1 MEHSRFNLFLLALF
15 IFSVSFNL
23 SAQKSDSIMLI
34 NRKYK
39 HEVGIDV
46 QGLIQRN
53 LGSTLILKIKRK
65 ENLVNLTGS
74 KNFRFQ
80 LNLSGSFPVSEK
92 TTQFD
97 TLSGPYYNTKSS
109 NSFVIQP
116 MVGLE
121 RIKFY
126 GKFNFYYGVDF
137 GPYYSYNDNGYSIYK
152 YYYNNN
158 NNGTYSYSGSLVET
172 ESKKYG
178 LSIAPFIGIKYRI
191 SSHFS
196 ASLESGFYLS
206 YFLTKEKYNNIGFA
220 NINPSMNGSLALPI
234 SEKTSH
240 GFDFSMKYL
249 RFLTINYH
257 L

>member
-1 MEHSRFNLFLLALF
+1 
-15 IFSVSFNL
+15 
-23 SAQKSDSIMLI
+23 MLI

-65 ENLVNLTGS
+65 EKLVNLTGS

-80 LNLSGSFPVSEK
+80 LNLSGTFPVSEK
-92 TTQFD
+92 TTQTD
-97 TLSGPYYNTKSS
+97 SVQYHYSNKGASS
-109 NSFVIQP
+109 FTIQP
-116 MVGLE
+116 MFGIE

-126 GKFNFYYGVDF
+126 RKFNFYYGVDF
-137 GPYYSYNDNGYSIYK
+137 GPYYSYIDNGYMVFK
-152 YYYNNN
+152 YTYLNS
-158 NNGTYSYSGSLVET
+158 GTYGYNASNGFPVET
-172 ESKKYG
+172 QSKKYG
-178 LSIAPFIGIKYRI
+178 VSVAPFIGIKYRI

-196 ASLESGFYLS
+196 ASLESCFYLS
-206 YFLTKEKYNNIGFA
+206 YFITKEKSYNIPYYY
-220 NINPSMNGSLALPI
+220 NPSNSTVLI
-234 SEKTSH
+234 SEKTTH

>member
-1 MEHSRFNLFLLALF
+1 
-15 IFSVSFNL
+15 
-23 SAQKSDSIMLI
+23 MLI

-46 QGLIQRN
+46 QGLIQRS

-65 ENLVNLTGS
+65 EKLVNLTGS

-80 LNLSGSFPVSEK
+80 LNLSGTFPVSEK
-92 TTQFD
+92 TTQTD
-97 TLSGPYYNTKSS
+97 TVQYRYSNKGASS
-109 NSFVIQP
+109 FTIQP
-116 MVGLE
+116 MFGIE

-126 GKFNFYYGVDF
+126 GKFNFYSGVDF
-137 GPYYSYNDNGYSIYK
+137 GPYYSYSDNGYLAYK
-152 YYYNNN
+152 YTYLNNTTYGYNN
-158 NNGTYSYSGSLVET
+158 YIAFPIET
-172 ESKKYG
+172 QSKKYG
-178 LSIAPFIGIKYRI
+178 VSVAPFIGIKYRI

-206 YFLTKEKYNNIGFA
+206 YFITKEKNYNIPFFY
-220 NINPSMNGSLALPI
+220 NPNNSTTLI